1 MKKISVLFFLALIF
15 LSITD
20 VSAQWDTIINVV
32 TGIVCGI
39 YDVFWAIA
47 GGIASLIFV
56 IAGVKWV
63 ASENDPGSRKAAKDA
78 MVHALVGLIIVGVAY
93 LVVGAVG
100 LGSCG
105 AGAI

>member
-20 VSAQWDTIINVV
+20 VSAQFEDIV
-32 TGIVCGI
+32 TAVDSIVCGV
-39 YDVFWAIA
+39 YDVFLGVA
-47 GGIASLIFV
+47 GAIASLIFV

-93 LVVGAVG
+93 LIINAAAGALG
-100 LGSCG
+100 LTGSC
-105 AGAI
+105 